1 MQPGSRPRTFR
12 YRGFVLME
20 EPNQSWRVQPERSP
34 IAVLPF
40 RTPSCS
46 LEDAKTMVNLKLAEA
61 EPFIRSAWMP
71 QPTDK
76 PETPQAA

>member
-20 EPNQSWRVQPERSP
+20 EPNQGWRIQPERSP
-34 IAVLPF
+34 ISVLPF

-46 LEDAKTMVNLKLAEA
+46 LEDAKSLVNLKLAEV
-61 EPFIRSAWMP
+61 EPLIGSA
-71 QPTDK
+71 
-76 PETPQAA
+76 